1 MARGSCSLIHWLR
14 VKWHFSLLHLV
25 RTLQSVSSTARQLL
39 SRGCKSMARSRV
51 VELIGKFCPC
61 LCPLRDNEI
70 FRACESPNSVEN
82 VRAILR
88 RDPRAVH
95 ALRSDDNTT
104 PLHLAVILQDVDLVR
119 MFISHKADVTS
130 KDQEGQT
137 PLHVAALS
145 GNADITS
152 MIVDASTNLQ
162 QHIDDK
168 TVKGY
173 SAIYLACWRGH
184 LEVAQLLH
192 SKGAKLNQ
200 TDNEGRTMISR
211 ARDWNQI
218 RVLEWLEQEV
228 LVS

>member
-1 MARGSCSLIHWLR
+1 
-14 VKWHFSLLHLV
+14 
-25 RTLQSVSSTARQLL
+25 
-39 SRGCKSMARSRV
+39 
-51 VELIGKFCPC
+51 
-61 LCPLRDNEI
+61 
-70 FRACESPNSVEN
+70 
-82 VRAILR
+82 
-88 RDPRAVH
+88 
-95 ALRSDDNTT
+95 
-104 PLHLAVILQDVDLVR
+104 
-119 MFISHKADVTS
+119 
-130 KDQEGQT
+130 
-137 PLHVAALS
+137 
-145 GNADITS
+145 